1 MIAKRLWI
9 PLSFVLGTGLGAQE
23 LKPQDDGKQGEME
36 QIVATQGLR
45 IELLEQDL
53 QTVMDYLAAQ
63 AKSAQA
69 LGATIDQAD
78 KAGFAWGINPE
89 AHTLVLDGIRALS
102 RSIQKDVPGPKEAPE
117 PEPTG
122 RRRRRR

>member
-1 MIAKRLWI
+1 MA
-9 PLSFVLGTGLGAQE
+9 
-23 LKPQDDGKQGEME
+23 

-53 QTVMDYLAAQ
+53 QMVMDYLAAQ

-69 LGATIDQAD
+69 LGATMDQAD
-78 KAGFAWGINPE
+78 EAGFTWGVNPN

-102 RSIQKDVPGPKEAPE
+102 RSIQKDVPGPKEEPE

>member
-23 LKPQDDGKQGEME
+23 LKTQDDGKQGEME

-69 LGATIDQAD
+69 LAVTMDQAD
-78 KAGFAWGINPE
+78 KAGFAWGVNPN

-102 RSIQKDVPGPKEAPE
+102 QSIQKDVPGPKEEPE